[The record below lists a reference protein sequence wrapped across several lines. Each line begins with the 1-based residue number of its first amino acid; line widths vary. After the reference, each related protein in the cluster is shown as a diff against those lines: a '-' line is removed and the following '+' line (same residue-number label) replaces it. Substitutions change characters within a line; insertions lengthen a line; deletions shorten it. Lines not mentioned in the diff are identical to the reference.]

1 MHIPVLQKEVI
12 EYLKPEPN
20 KNYVDCTIGQGGHTL
35 AVLEKN
41 GPKGKVLGIDWDK
54 ENIDY
59 LKEELSKFFKK
70 RLILVNDNFINLKE
84 IRKKENFP
92 RVAGI
97 LLDLGMSSYHLE
109 KSGRGFSFLR
119 NEPLDMRYSFQNPL
133 TAEKIVNYWSESEIE
148 NILREFGEERF
159 AGNIAQE
166 IVRERKIKPIKT
178 TSQLVRIIQ
187 KAVPKKYQHSR
198 IPQYHLPSAKLRD
211 KHPATRTFQALRIA
225 VNDELNNIKKVLSQA
240 LEILNSDGRLV
251 VISFHSLEDR
261 IIKYF
266 FKENQNLL
274 KILTKKPVE
283 ASGKE
288 IKINPRCRSAKLRAA
303 EKI

>member
-12 EYLKPEPN
+12 EYLKPEQN
-20 KNYVDCTIGQGGHTL
+20 KNYIDCTIGQGGHSL
-35 AVLEKN
+35 AILEKN

-59 LKEELSKFFKK
+59 LKKELSKIFRK
-70 RLILVNDNFINLKE
+70 RLILVNDNFVNLKE
-84 IRKKENFP
+84 IRKKESFS

-97 LLDLGMSSYHLE
+97 LFDFGMSSYHLE

-119 NEPLDMRYSFQNPL
+119 NEPLDMRYSSQNPL
-133 TAEKIVNYWSESEIE
+133 TAEKIVNYWSESDIE
-148 NILREFGEERF
+148 SILREFGEERF

-166 IVRERKIKPIKT
+166 IVRERRIKPIKT
-178 TSQLVRIIQ
+178 TLQLVRIIQ

-198 IPQYHLPSAKLRD
+198 ISF
-211 KHPATRTFQALRIA
+211 ATRTFQALRIV
-225 VNDELNNIKKVLSQA
+225 VNDELNNIKKVLPQA
-240 LEILNSDGRLV
+240 LEVLNSQGRLV

-261 IIKYF
+261 IIKHF
-266 FKENQNLL
+266 LKENQNFL

>member
-12 EYLKPEPN
+12 EYLKPEQN
-20 KNYVDCTIGQGGHTL
+20 KNYIDCTIGQGGHSL
-35 AVLEKN
+35 AILEKN

-59 LKEELSKFFKK
+59 LKKELSKIFRK
-70 RLILVNDNFINLKE
+70 RLILVNDNFVNLKE
-84 IRKKENFP
+84 IRKKESFS

-97 LLDLGMSSYHLE
+97 LFDFGMSSYHLE

-119 NEPLDMRYSFQNPL
+119 NEPLDMRYSSQNPL

-166 IVRERKIKPIKT
+166 IVRERRIKPIKT
-178 TSQLVRIIQ
+178 TLQLVRIIQ

-198 IPQYHLPSAKLRD
+198 ISF
-211 KHPATRTFQALRIA
+211 ATRTFQALRIV
-225 VNDELNNIKKVLSQA
+225 VNDELNNIKKVLPQA
-240 LEILNSDGRLV
+240 LEVLNSQGRLV

-261 IIKYF
+261 IIKHF
-266 FKENQNLL
+266 LKENQNFL